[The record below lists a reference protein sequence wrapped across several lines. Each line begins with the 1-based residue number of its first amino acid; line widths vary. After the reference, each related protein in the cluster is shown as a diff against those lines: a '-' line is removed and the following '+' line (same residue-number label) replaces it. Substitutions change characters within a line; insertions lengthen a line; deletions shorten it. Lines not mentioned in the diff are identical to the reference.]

1 MNPKLK
7 EINELIA
14 LCDQMLFYIQERG
27 DIRPNN
33 ELYLSYKFKVDA
45 FCKQN
50 KINDKNYA
58 PYVILCTFFFN
69 SSVYTVNKSEVLA
82 IKNALVEIKHTLFKD
97 DYEKIFI
104 SHREADKDQVDAFV
118 DLLHA
123 IGIPR
128 PTTELP
134 DSVIFCTS
142 HPEGYIQNGERNLD
156 TIRDMIN
163 TDKHVFYVLWYTDRY
178 FESPACLNE
187 AGAIWAM
194 KKKYQ
199 EILMPNFDSGKI
211 KGLLDK
217 QPVWF
222 RANDKMRLN
231 TFKEQ
236 IEKMFALP
244 PTISNTWELSRD
256 KFIEQINKIASQK
269 EELCEQ

>member
-7 EINELIA
+7 EINEIIA
-14 LCDQMLFYIQERG
+14 QCDQMMDVAQKIGYIKTSHEYYRIYCERIDNFCTVHNLKNG
-27 DIRPNN
+27 D
-33 ELYLSYKFKVDA
+33 
-45 FCKQN
+45 
-50 KINDKNYA
+50 YA
-58 PYVILCTFFFN
+58 PYAILCKYWT
-69 SSVYTVNKSEVLA
+69 SSPDATLYPSEIAA
-82 IKNALVEIKHTLFKD
+82 IKHNLTLIKHTLFEN

-104 SHREADKDQVDAFV
+104 SHREKDADQVHAFI

-123 IGIPR
+123 MGIPS
-128 PTTELP
+128 PTIEAP
-134 DSVIFCTS
+134 ESVIFCTS
-142 HPEGYIQNGERNLD
+142 HPEGYIENGKRNLD
-156 TIRDMIN
+156 EIRDRIN
-163 TDKHVFYVLWYTDRY
+163 TDEHVLYILWYTDKY

-222 RANDKMRLN
+222 SANDKMRLN

-236 IEKMFALP
+236 IEKMFSLA
-244 PTISNTWELSRD
+244 PTIANTWEDARD

-269 EELCEQ
+269 EESCEQ

>member
-33 ELYLSYKFKVDA
+33 DLYLSYKFKVDA

-118 DLLHA
+118 DVLHA

-199 EILMPNFDSGKI
+199 EILMPDFDSSQI
-211 KGLLDK
+211 RGLLDK

-231 TFKEQ
+231 SFKEQ
-236 IEKMFALP
+236 IEKMFALTP
-244 PTISNTWELSRD
+244 ITPNVWESARD
-256 KFIEQINKIASQK
+256 KFIQLIEAKAK
-269 EELCEQ
+269 EETSSSQ